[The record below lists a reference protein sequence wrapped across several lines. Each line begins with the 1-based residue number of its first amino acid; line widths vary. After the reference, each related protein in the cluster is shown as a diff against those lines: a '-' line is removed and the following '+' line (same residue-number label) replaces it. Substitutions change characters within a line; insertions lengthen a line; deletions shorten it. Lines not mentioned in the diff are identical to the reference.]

1 MTEVT
6 KTINSMESN
15 HDTFGHRF
23 EMKQLL
29 GRGASGEVHLAF
41 DTYAQRE
48 VAIKM
53 NRLNLFE
60 DPVSGNRNRKMW
72 LNEARLAGKL
82 KHPFIVQLFEAGA
95 TDEFNYIVMEYMAGG
110 SLKQFT
116 SPENLLPINKL
127 IDILYKVCNALDF
140 ATKMGVLHRDIKPAN
155 VLLGADGEV
164 KISDFGAAFSIESDL
179 TQVDM
184 VGTLPFVAPE
194 HFRKALPSQQNDIYA
209 VGVMAYQLLT
219 GRYPFTAK
227 SPEDLIYQKLHEE
240 VMSLEGWRDDIPQA
254 LRFAVHR
261 AMHPNRELRYT
272 TWRAFFDDLVAALPQ
287 ISSDEAVEKT
297 SRFDSTRFNTMRK
310 FKFFAEFTD
319 IEIWET
325 LGISRPLSMGS
336 GKVIIQ
342 EGKVG
347 NNLFV
352 ITKGEVVVTKNGK
365 EINRMGVGD
374 CFGEIGYLD
383 ETRHLRS
390 SSVTSAIPLELIE
403 IEGKSLRHASEGLQ
417 FRFAKALLRLM
428 VEQMRNTDELI
439 FSMMSIE

>member
-1 MTEVT
+1 
-6 KTINSMESN
+6 MESKN
-15 HDTFGHRF
+15 DTFRHRF

-29 GRGASGEVHLAF
+29 GRGSSGEVHLAF
-41 DTYAQRE
+41 DTYAQRD

-53 NRLNLFE
+53 NRLNLFD
-60 DPVSGNRNRKMW
+60 DPVAGNRNRKMW
-72 LNEARLAGKL
+72 LNETRIAGKL
-82 KHPFIVQLFEAGA
+82 KHPFIVEIYEAGS

-116 SPENLLPINKL
+116 APDKLLPINKL

-164 KISDFGAAFSIESDL
+164 KITDFGAAFSVESDL

-227 SPEDLIYQKLHEE
+227 SPEDLIYQKLNEE
-240 VMSLEGWRDDIPQA
+240 VLSLESWRSDIPMA

-261 AMHPNRELRYT
+261 AMHPDRELRYT
-272 TWRAFFDDLVAALPQ
+272 NWRAFFDDLVAALPQ
-287 ISSDEAVEKT
+287 IAIPED
-297 SRFDSTRFNTMRK
+297 SRFDSTRFNFMRK
-310 FKFFAEFTD
+310 MKFFADFSDT
-319 IEIWET
+319 EIWET
-325 LGISRPLSMGS
+325 LDISRNLTMGT
-336 GKVIIQ
+336 GKTIIE
-342 EGKVG
+342 EGKIG
-347 NNLFV
+347 NNLF
-352 ITKGEVVVTKNGK
+352 IIISGEVVVSKNGK
-365 EINRMGVGD
+365 EINRMKEGE

-383 ETRHLRS
+383 EVRHLRS
-390 SSVTSAIPLELIE
+390 SSVTATTALELIE
-403 IEGKSLRHASEGLQ
+403 IEGKSLRKASDSLQ
-417 FRFAKALLRLM
+417 SRFSKTLLIQL
-428 VEQMRNTDELI
+428 VAQMRNTDQLL
-439 FSMMSIE
+439 FSMMGIE

>member
-1 MTEVT
+1 
-6 KTINSMESN
+6 MESKN
-15 HDTFGHRF
+15 DTFRHRF

-29 GRGASGEVHLAF
+29 GRGSSGEVHLAF
-41 DTYAQRE
+41 DTYAQRD

-53 NRLNLFE
+53 NRLNLFD
-60 DPVSGNRNRKMW
+60 DPVAGNRNRKMW
-72 LNEARLAGKL
+72 LNETRIAGKL
-82 KHPFIVQLFEAGA
+82 KHPFIVEIYEAGS

-116 SPENLLPINKL
+116 APDKLLPINKL

-164 KISDFGAAFSIESDL
+164 KITDFGAAFSVESDL

-227 SPEDLIYQKLHEE
+227 SPEDLIYQKLNEE
-240 VMSLEGWRDDIPQA
+240 VLSLESWRSDIPMA

-261 AMHPNRELRYT
+261 AMHPDRELRYT
-272 TWRAFFDDLVAALPQ
+272 TWKAFFDDLAAALPQ
-287 ISSDEAVEKT
+287 IVISDE
-297 SRFDSTRFNTMRK
+297 SRFDSSRFNFMRK
-310 FKFFAEFTD
+310 LKFFSDFSDT
-319 IEIWET
+319 EIWET
-325 LGISRPLSMGS
+325 LDISRTLSMGT
-336 GKVIIQ
+336 GKTIIE
-342 EGKVG
+342 EGKIG
-347 NNLFV
+347 NNLFI
-352 ITKGEVVVTKNGK
+352 ITSGEVVVSKNGK
-365 EINRMGVGD
+365 EINRMKAGE

-383 ETRHLRS
+383 EVRHLRS
-390 SSVTSAIPLELIE
+390 SSVTATSALELIE
-403 IEGKSLRHASEGLQ
+403 IEGKSLRRASDGLQ
-417 FRFAKALLRLM
+417 SRFSKTLLIQL
-428 VEQMRNTDELI
+428 VAQMRDTDQLL
-439 FSMMSIE
+439 FSMMVIE

>member
-1 MTEVT
+1 MDS
-6 KTINSMESN
+6 KN
-15 HDTFGHRF
+15 DTFGHRF
-23 EMKQLL
+23 EMKQML

-41 DTYAQRE
+41 DNYAQRD

-53 NRLNLFE
+53 NRLSLFD
-60 DPVSGNRNRKMW
+60 DPVAGNRNRKMW
-72 LNEARLAGKL
+72 LNETRLAGKL
-82 KHPFIVQLFEAGA
+82 MHPFIVQIFEAGS

-116 SPENLLPINKL
+116 APDKLLPINRL

-155 VLLGADGEV
+155 VLLGADGDV
-164 KISDFGAAFSIESDL
+164 KISDFGAAFSAESDL

-227 SPEDLIYQKLHEE
+227 SPEDLIYQKLNEE
-240 VMSLEGWRDDIPQA
+240 VMSLEGWRSDIPQA

-261 AMHPNRELRYT
+261 AMHKDRELRYT
-272 TWRAFFDDLVAALPQ
+272 NWRDFFDDLVAALPQ
-287 ISSDEAVEKT
+287 IAIPED
-297 SRFDSTRFNTMRK
+297 SRFDSTRFNFMRK
-310 FKFFAEFTD
+310 FKFFADFSDT
-319 IEIWET
+319 EIWEI
-325 LGISRPLSMGS
+325 LDISRTLTMGT
-336 GKVIIQ
+336 GKTIIE

-347 NNLFV
+347 NNLFI
-352 ITKGEVVVTKNGK
+352 ITSGEVVVSKNGK
-365 EINRMGVGD
+365 EINRMKAGD

-383 ETRHLRS
+383 EVRHLRS
-390 SSVTSAIPLELIE
+390 SSVTATTALELIE
-403 IEGKSLRHASEGLQ
+403 VEGKSLRLASDGLQ
-417 FRFAKALLRLM
+417 SRFSKALLTLL
-428 VEQMRNTDELI
+428 VKQMRNTDQML
-439 FSMMSIE
+439 FSMMGIE

>member
-1 MTEVT
+1 MDS
-6 KTINSMESN
+6 KN
-15 HDTFGHRF
+15 DTFGHRF
-23 EMKQLL
+23 EMKQIL

-41 DTYAQRE
+41 DNYAQRD

-53 NRLNLFE
+53 NRLSLFD
-60 DPVSGNRNRKMW
+60 DPVAGNRNRKMW
-72 LNEARLAGKL
+72 LNETRLAGKL
-82 KHPFIVQLFEAGA
+82 MHPFIVQIFEAGS

-116 SPENLLPINKL
+116 APDKLLPINRL

-155 VLLGADGEV
+155 VLLGADGDV
-164 KISDFGAAFSIESDL
+164 KISDFGAAFSVGSDL

-227 SPEDLIYQKLHEE
+227 SPEDLIYQKLNEE
-240 VMSLEGWRDDIPQA
+240 VLSLESWRSDIPQA

-261 AMHPNRELRYT
+261 AMHKDRELRYT
-272 TWRAFFDDLVAALPQ
+272 NWRAFFDDLAAALPQ
-287 ISSDEAVEKT
+287 IAIPED
-297 SRFDSTRFNTMRK
+297 SRFDSTRFNFMRK
-310 FKFFAEFTD
+310 FKFFADFSDT
-319 IEIWET
+319 EIWEI
-325 LGISRPLSMGS
+325 LDISRTLTMGT
-336 GKVIIQ
+336 GKTIIE

-347 NNLFV
+347 NNLFI
-352 ITKGEVVVTKNGK
+352 ITSGEVVVSKNGQ
-365 EINRMGVGD
+365 EINRMKAGD

-383 ETRHLRS
+383 EVRHLRS
-390 SSVTSAIPLELIE
+390 SSVTATSALELIE
-403 IEGKSLRHASEGLQ
+403 VEGKSLRLSSQGLQ
-417 FRFAKALLRLM
+417 SRFSKALLTLL
-428 VEQMRNTDELI
+428 VKQMRNTDQML
-439 FSMMSIE
+439 FSMMGIE

>member
-1 MTEVT
+1 
-6 KTINSMESN
+6 MESKN
-15 HDTFGHRF
+15 DTFRHRF

-29 GRGASGEVHLAF
+29 GRGSSGEVHLAF
-41 DTYAQRE
+41 DTYAQRD

-53 NRLNLFE
+53 NRLNLFD
-60 DPVSGNRNRKMW
+60 DPVAGNRNRKMW
-72 LNEARLAGKL
+72 LNETRIAGKL
-82 KHPFIVQLFEAGA
+82 KHPFIVEIYEAGS

-116 SPENLLPINKL
+116 APDKLLPINKL

-164 KISDFGAAFSIESDL
+164 KITDFGAAFSVESDL

-227 SPEDLIYQKLHEE
+227 SPEDLIYQKLNEE
-240 VMSLEGWRDDIPQA
+240 VLSLESWRSDIPMA

-261 AMHPNRELRYT
+261 AMHPDRELRYT
-272 TWRAFFDDLVAALPQ
+272 TWKAFFDDLAAALPQ
-287 ISSDEAVEKT
+287 IVISDE
-297 SRFDSTRFNTMRK
+297 SRFDSSRFNFMRK
-310 FKFFAEFTD
+310 LKFFSDFSDT
-319 IEIWET
+319 EIWET
-325 LGISRPLSMGS
+325 LDISRTLSMGT
-336 GKVIIQ
+336 GKTIIE
-342 EGKVG
+342 EGKIG
-347 NNLFV
+347 NNLFI
-352 ITKGEVVVTKNGK
+352 ITSGEVVVSKNGK
-365 EINRMGVGD
+365 EINRMKAGE

-383 ETRHLRS
+383 EVRHLRS
-390 SSVTSAIPLELIE
+390 SSVTATSALELIE
-403 IEGKSLRHASEGLQ
+403 IEGKSLRRASDGLQ
-417 FRFAKALLRLM
+417 SRFSKTLLIQL
-428 VEQMRNTDELI
+428 VAQMRDTDQLL
-439 FSMMSIE
+439 FSMMGIE

>member
-1 MTEVT
+1 
-6 KTINSMESN
+6 MESKN
-15 HDTFGHRF
+15 DTFGHRF

-41 DTYAQRE
+41 DNYAQRD

-53 NRLNLFE
+53 NRLNLFD
-60 DPVSGNRNRKMW
+60 DPVAGNRNRKMW

-82 KHPFIVQLFEAGA
+82 KHPFIVQIYEAGS

-116 SPENLLPINKL
+116 TADKLLPINKL

-140 ATKMGVLHRDIKPAN
+140 ATKLGVLHRDVKPAN
-155 VLLGADGEV
+155 VLLGAGGEV

-227 SPEDLIYQKLHEE
+227 SPEDLIYQKLNEE
-240 VMSLEGWRDDIPQA
+240 AMSLEGWRNDIPQA

-261 AMHPNRELRYT
+261 AMHPDRELRYT
-272 TWRAFFDDLVAALPQ
+272 SWKAFFDDLVTALPQ
-287 ISSDEAVEKT
+287 ISTIQEESNI
-297 SRFDSTRFNTMRK
+297 DSTRFNFMRK
-310 FKFFAEFTD
+310 FKFFSDFTD

-325 LGISRPLSMGS
+325 LGLSRPLSMGS

-390 SSVTSAIPLELIE
+390 SSVTSAVSLELIE
-403 IEGKSLRHASEGLQ
+403 IEGKSLRRASEALQ
-417 FRFAKALLRLM
+417 FRFSKALLRLM
-428 VEQMRNTDELI
+428 VEQMRNTDQLI

>member
-1 MTEVT
+1 
-6 KTINSMESN
+6 
-15 HDTFGHRF
+15 
-23 EMKQLL
+23 MKQIL

-41 DTYAQRE
+41 DTYAQRD

-53 NRLNLFE
+53 NRVSLFE
-60 DPVSGNRNRKMW
+60 DPVAGNRNRKMW

-82 KHPFIVQLFEAGA
+82 QHPFIVQIYEAGS

-116 SPENLLPINKL
+116 VSDKLLPINKL

-155 VLLGADGEV
+155 VLLGADGDV
-164 KISDFGAAFSIESDL
+164 KITDFGAAFSAESDL

-227 SPEDLIYQKLHEE
+227 SPEDLIYQKLNEE
-240 VMSLEGWRDDIPQA
+240 VMSLEGWRSDIPQA

-261 AMHPNRELRYT
+261 AMHPDRELRYSN
-272 TWRAFFDDLVAALPQ
+272 WRAFFDDLVAALPQ
-287 ISSDEAVEKT
+287 ITIQEIDSS
-297 SRFDSTRFNTMRK
+297 FDSTRFNFMRK
-310 FKFFAEFTD
+310 FKFFEDFSDT
-319 IEIWET
+319 EIWEV
-325 LGISRPLSMGS
+325 LGISRPLTMGS

-347 NNLFV
+347 NNLFI
-352 ITKGEVVVTKNGK
+352 ITKGEVVVTKNNK

-383 ETRHLRS
+383 EIRHLRS
-390 SSVTSAIPLELIE
+390 SSVTSATTLELIE
-403 IEGKSLRHASEGLQ
+403 IEGKSLRKASEGLQ
-417 FRFAKALLRLM
+417 FRFAKALLKLM
-428 VEQMRNTDELI
+428 VAQMRNTDQLI

>member
-1 MTEVT
+1 
-6 KTINSMESN
+6 MESKN
-15 HDTFGHRF
+15 DTFGHRF

-41 DTYAQRE
+41 DNYAQRD

-53 NRLNLFE
+53 NRLNLFD
-60 DPVSGNRNRKMW
+60 DPVAGNRNRKMW
-72 LNEARLAGKL
+72 LNETRLAGKL
-82 KHPFIVQLFEAGA
+82 KHPFIVQIYEAGS

-116 SPENLLPINKL
+116 APDKLLPINRL

-155 VLLGADGEV
+155 VLLGADGDV

-227 SPEDLIYQKLHEE
+227 SPEDLIYQKLNEE
-240 VMSLEGWRDDIPQA
+240 AMSLEGWRNDIP
-254 LRFAVHR
+254 RHCV
-261 AMHPNRELRYT
+261 LRYIGQCIRT
-272 TWRAFFDDLVAALPQ
+272 GNCAIPTGGLFLMIWWRHCRRLAIPED
-287 ISSDEAVEKT
+287 
-297 SRFDSTRFNTMRK
+297 SRFDSTRFNFMRK
-310 FKFFAEFTD
+310 FKFFADFTD
-319 IEIWET
+319 TEIWET
-325 LGISRPLSMGS
+325 LDISRPLSMGT
-336 GKVIIQ
+336 GKMIIQ

-347 NNLFV
+347 NNLFM
-352 ITKGEVVVTKNGK
+352 ITSGEVVVSKNGK

-383 ETRHLRS
+383 EVRHLRS
-390 SSVTSAIPLELIE
+390 SSVTGDYGFGID
-403 IEGKSLRHASEGLQ
+403 RD
-417 FRFAKALLRLM
+417 RR
-428 VEQMRNTDELI
+428 
-439 FSMMSIE
+439 

>member
-1 MTEVT
+1 
-6 KTINSMESN
+6 MECN
-15 HDTFGHRF
+15 NDTFRHRF
-23 EMKQLL
+23 EMKQIL

-41 DTYAQRE
+41 DTYAQRD

-53 NRLNLFE
+53 NRVSLFE
-60 DPVSGNRNRKMW
+60 DPVAGNRNRKMW

-82 KHPFIVQLFEAGA
+82 QHPFIVQIYEAGS

-116 SPENLLPINKL
+116 VSDKLLPINKL

-155 VLLGADGEV
+155 VLLGADGDV
-164 KISDFGAAFSIESDL
+164 KITDFGAAFSAESDL

-227 SPEDLIYQKLHEE
+227 SPEDLIYQKLNEE
-240 VMSLEGWRDDIPQA
+240 VMSLEGWRSDIPQA

-261 AMHPNRELRYT
+261 AMHPDRELRYSN
-272 TWRAFFDDLVAALPQ
+272 WRAFFDDLVAALPQ
-287 ISSDEAVEKT
+287 ITIQEIDSS
-297 SRFDSTRFNTMRK
+297 FDSTRFNFMRK
-310 FKFFAEFTD
+310 FKFFEDFSDT
-319 IEIWET
+319 EIWEV
-325 LGISRPLSMGS
+325 LGISRPLTMGS

-347 NNLFV
+347 NNLFI
-352 ITKGEVVVTKNGK
+352 ITKGEVVVTKNNK

-383 ETRHLRS
+383 EIRHLRS
-390 SSVTSAIPLELIE
+390 SSVTSATTLELIE
-403 IEGKSLRHASEGLQ
+403 IEGKSLRKASEGLQ
-417 FRFAKALLRLM
+417 FRFAKALLKLM
-428 VEQMRNTDELI
+428 VAQMRNTDQLI

>member
-1 MTEVT
+1 
-6 KTINSMESN
+6 MESKN
-15 HDTFGHRF
+15 DTFRHRF

-29 GRGASGEVHLAF
+29 GRGSSGEVHLAF
-41 DTYAQRE
+41 DTYAQRD

-53 NRLNLFE
+53 TRMNLFD
-60 DPVSGNRNRKMW
+60 DPVAGNRNRKMW
-72 LNEARLAGKL
+72 LNETRLAGKL
-82 KHPFIVQLFEAGA
+82 QHPFIVQIYEAGS
-95 TDEFNYIVMEYMAGG
+95 TDEFNYIVMEHMAGG

-116 SPENLLPINKL
+116 APDKLLPINKL

-164 KISDFGAAFSIESDL
+164 KITDFGAAFSAESDL

-219 GRYPFTAK
+219 GRYPFSAK
-227 SPEDLIYQKLHEE
+227 SPEDLIYQKLNEE
-240 VMSLEGWRDDIPQA
+240 VMTLESWRNDIPQA

-261 AMHPNRELRYT
+261 AMHPDRELRYNS
-272 TWRAFFDDLVAALPQ
+272 WRAFFDDLVAALPR
-287 ISSDEAVEKT
+287 IALPDD
-297 SRFDSTRFNTMRK
+297 SRSDSTRFNCMRK
-310 FKFFAEFTD
+310 FPFFAEFTD
-319 IEIWET
+319 AEIWET
-325 LGISRPLSMGS
+325 LNISRTLTMGM
-336 GKVIIQ
+336 GKTIIE

-352 ITKGEVVVTKNGK
+352 IISGEVVVSKNGK
-365 EINRMGVGD
+365 EINRMKKGD

-383 ETRHLRS
+383 EIRHVRS
-390 SSVTSAIPLELIE
+390 SSVTATSALELIE
-403 IEGKSLRHASEGLQ
+403 IEGKSLRRASDGLQ
-417 FRFAKALLRLM
+417 SRFSKALLTFL
-428 VEQMRNTDELI
+428 VAQMRNTDQML
-439 FSMMSIE
+439 FSMMGIE

>member
-1 MTEVT
+1 MAS
-6 KTINSMESN
+6 KN
-15 HDTFGHRF
+15 DTFGHRF
-23 EMKQLL
+23 EMKQVL
-29 GRGASGEVHLAF
+29 GRGASGKVQLAF
-41 DTYAQRE
+41 DNYEQRD

-53 NRLNLFE
+53 NRLNLFD
-60 DPVSGNRNRKMW
+60 DPVAGNRNRKMW

-82 KHPFIVQLFEAGA
+82 KHPFIVQIYEAGS

-110 SLKQFT
+110 SLRQFT
-116 SPENLLPINKL
+116 ATDKLLPINKL

-155 VLLGADGEV
+155 VLLGANGEV
-164 KISDFGAAFSIESDL
+164 KISDFGASFSTESDF

-227 SPEDLIYQKLHEE
+227 SPEDLIFQKLNEE
-240 VMSLEGWRDDIPQA
+240 VMSLEGWRNDIPQA

-287 ISSDEAVEKT
+287 ISVPEEPKL
-297 SRFDSTRFNTMRK
+297 DSTRFNFMRK
-310 FKFFAEFTD
+310 CKFFADFTD

-352 ITKGEVVVTKNGK
+352 ITKGEVVVTKHGK

-403 IEGKSLRHASEGLQ
+403 IEGKSLRRASEGLQ
-417 FRFAKALLRLM
+417 FRFTKALLMLM
-428 VEQMRNTDELI
+428 VAQMRNTDQLI

>member
-1 MTEVT
+1 
-6 KTINSMESN
+6 MEISN
-15 HDTFGHRF
+15 DTFRHRF

-41 DTYAQRE
+41 DTYAQRD

-53 NRLNLFE
+53 CRVSMFD
-60 DPVSGNRNRKMW
+60 DPVAGNRNRKMW

-82 KHPFIVQLFEAGA
+82 QHPFIVQIYEAGS
-95 TDEFNYIVMEYMAGG
+95 TDDFNYIVMEYMAGG

-116 SPENLLPINKL
+116 AQDKLLPINKL
-127 IDILYKVCNALDF
+127 IDILYKVCNALEF
-140 ATKMGVLHRDIKPAN
+140 ATRMGVLHRDIKPAN
-155 VLLGADGEV
+155 VLLGADGDV
-164 KISDFGAAFSIESDL
+164 KITDFGAAFTAESDL

-219 GRYPFTAK
+219 GRYPFSAK
-227 SPEDLIYQKLHEE
+227 SPEDLIYQKLNEE
-240 VMSLEGWRDDIPQA
+240 VMTLEGWRSDIPQA

-261 AMHPNRELRYT
+261 AMHPDRELRYSN
-272 TWRAFFDDLVAALPQ
+272 WRAFFDDLVAALPQ
-287 ISSDEAVEKT
+287 ITIQEDPSFDS
-297 SRFDSTRFNTMRK
+297 SRFNFMRK
-310 FKFFAEFTD
+310 FKFFEDFSDT
-319 IEIWET
+319 EIWEV
-325 LGISRPLSMGS
+325 LGISRPLTMGS

-352 ITKGEVVVTKNGK
+352 ITKGEVVVTKNNK

-374 CFGEIGYLD
+374 CFGEIGFLD
-383 ETRHLRS
+383 EVRHLRS
-390 SSVTSAIPLELIE
+390 SSVTSATTLDLIE
-403 IEGKSLRHASEGLQ
+403 IEGKSLRNASEGLQ
-417 FRFAKALLRLM
+417 FRFAKALLKLM
-428 VEQMRNTDELI
+428 VEQMRNTDQLI